1 MDLKSLITTIIII
14 NLMALS
20 APVRAGDDIF
30 SCNSDSDCSLHQYCY
45 QLSQQCVNYTVCKRY
60 NRLEGE
66 NKAKSESQCG
76 ECISG
81 YKAEI
86 LATGV
91 PEAFCKKINSVPG
104 TTETPFIDNKTF
116 SIGIYVASGVILLLL
131 VLSIFTLLVKKR
143 GYIHGNKKWF
153 RQIGSWNFNPTA
165 PPLDSGEMYLS
176 TKYYSDDDPPIY
188 SSVINNN
195 NSPTD
200 KNRLVRAAPCHPP
213 TWVDPNPNYRDDD
226 PDTSGNTTTTTS
238 TSTNVFASL
247 QVEDEDT
254 TPSVWTPEEVTVQV
268 PARAFHQFATE
279 QRDNVLNNVLVRG
292 DCSSSSES
300 PEETG
305 PTPRAQNNNSRTNN
319 DNYRGP
325 SVQINQMITLN
336 MVNNDN

>member
-1 MDLKSLITTIIII
+1 
-14 NLMALS
+14 MALS

-131 VLSIFTLLVKKR
+131 VLSIFTLLVKK
-143 GYIHGNKKWF
+143 
-153 RQIGSWNFNPTA
+153 S
-165 PPLDSGEMYLS
+165 EMYLS